1 MQIYEILQL
10 LRVFIFLNNYMIV
23 HYQFLLFIVNV
34 AKCDHFILLS
44 LYNNFFFFFCAV
56 VIIFIKKF

>member
-23 HYQFLLFIVNV
+23 HYRFLLFIVNV

-44 LYNNFFFFFCAV
+44 LHNIFFFLCSCHYFY
-56 VIIFIKKF
+56 KKILN